1 MLFMRSKGGYSKM
14 RTFRFE
20 IVAHTEIDVLAEDL
34 NEARKQADREWHKIF
49 QNGLF
54 GEVEFLKEVKE
65 ETD

>member
-1 MLFMRSKGGYSKM
+1 M

-20 IVAHTEIDVLAEDL
+20 ILAHTEVDIQAEDL
-34 NEARKQADREWHKIF
+34 NEARKKADIEWHKIF

-65 ETD
+65 GREEFGL